1 MKIQFTKLK
10 KQAKGRAKN
19 GRTEYKQFTGENTIL
34 TADLA

>member
-1 MKIQFTKLK
+1 MICKIK

-19 GRTEYKQFTGENTIL
+19 GRTEDKQFTSKRTIL